1 MANRL
6 FLIDGMAIIYRA
18 YFAFIK
24 NPRITSSGED
34 VSAIFGFINSL
45 LDIQKKYNPTHIAV
59 AFDRSEP
66 TFRHEMFLDYKAN
79 REETPE
85 AIRFAIPVIQ
95 EFLKAMSIPI
105 LEKAGFEADDIIGTL
120 SRRAQKAGFETYMF
134 TPDKDYA
141 QLVDSNTYILKPG
154 RGGSEHELIDS
165 QSILDNWNIKQIK
178 QVIDILGL
186 AGDTSDNIPGVPG
199 IGPKTAQ
206 KLISDYGSVEEVLK
220 NTDKLKGKQKEN
232 LEAYKEQ
239 AILSKKLVTI
249 NCDVPIEI
257 SPADLVLSEVNHDLL
272 KKLMVKFEFRT
283 MLKRFYDQKEESKTS
298 EELFSDE
305 NLHELSN
312 SSYQTIK
319 DKQVTYKCVDNLSE
333 LKALSSILLNTDLIS
348 LDLQTTS
355 LNVKEARIL
364 GIALSIKENEGW
376 FISIPENTENIC
388 VYLKDLIPIFENENI
403 TKLGQNIKYDIS
415 VLRWNGIKIKGHI
428 IDTMIAH
435 YLIDPD
441 QRHNLDA
448 MSEAILNYK
457 PIHISSLIG
466 NKKNEQISM
475 REVNLKDLTNYATED
490 ADITLQIW
498 NKLKHIL
505 EEKNLGKVFY
515 EIEMPLLPVLTEME
529 YRGIN
534 IDQSI
539 LREQSNE
546 VSEIIVKLENLI
558 YTKAGMPFNINS
570 PKQLGEV
577 LFDLLRIVEK
587 PKKTK
592 TGQYQTGEDVLAEL
606 KSEHK
611 IVEEILRYRQ
621 LAKLKNTYLDALPN
635 EISKKTSRIH
645 TTFSQA
651 VTTTGRLSSQNPN
664 IQNIPIR
671 TSEGRQIRRAFIP
684 QNGYQLLACDYSQIE
699 LRIMAELSGDD
710 KLKEGFFNN
719 DDIHTITASNVFKIN
734 IADVSRE
741 MRSKAKMVN
750 FGILYGISAF
760 GLSKRLDI
768 PKSEASEI
776 ITQYQNA
783 YPDVQNYLE
792 RTILFAQKN
801 GYVETITGRRRY
813 IRDINAKNKLVSS
826 GAERNAINAPIQGT
840 AADMIKIAMIRI
852 ENLLNKY
859 KSDTKMLIQVHDE
872 LVFDLAPK
880 EHDLI
885 PQIESIMREAIP
897 MEVPIIIESGIGN
910 NWLEAH

>member
-45 LDIQKKYNPTHIAV
+45 FDIQKKYNPTHIAV

-85 AIRFAIPVIQ
+85 AIRFAIPVIK
-95 EFLKAMSIPI
+95 EFLQAMSIPI

-120 SRRAQKAGFETYMF
+120 SRRAQKDGFETYMF

-141 QLVDSNTYILKPG
+141 QLVDSNTYMLKPG

-165 QSILDNWNIKQIK
+165 QSILNNWNIKEIK

-206 KLISDYGSVEEVLK
+206 KLISDYGSVEEILK

-249 NCDVPIEI
+249 NCEVPIEI

-283 MLKRFYDQKEESKTS
+283 MLKRFYDQKEESKIS

-305 NLHELSN
+305 NLDELSN

-333 LKALSSILLNTDLIS
+333 LKALSSSLVKTDLIS
-348 LDLQTTS
+348 VDLETTS
-355 LNVKEARIL
+355 LNVKEACIV

-376 FISIPENTENIC
+376 FISIPENTENISE
-388 VYLKDLIPIFENENI
+388 YLKDLIPIFENENI

-415 VLRWNGIKIKGHI
+415 VLRWNGIKIKGPI

-457 PIHISSLIG
+457 PIHITSLIG

-498 NKLKHIL
+498 NKLKYIL

-534 IDQSI
+534 IDRSI

-546 VSEIIVKLENLI
+546 IGEIIVKLENLI

-606 KSEHK
+606 KSKHK

-719 DDIHTITASNVFKIN
+719 DDIHTITASNVFKIDM
-734 IADVSRE
+734 ADVSRE

-852 ENLLNKY
+852 ENLLNKH

-880 EHDLI
+880 EQDLI

>member
-45 LDIQKKYNPTHIAV
+45 FDIQKKYNPTHIAV

-85 AIRFAIPVIQ
+85 AIRFAIPVIK
-95 EFLKAMSIPI
+95 EFLQAMSIPI

-120 SRRAQKAGFETYMF
+120 SRRAQKDGFETYMF

-165 QSILDNWNIKQIK
+165 QSILNNWNIKEIK

-206 KLISDYGSVEEVLK
+206 KLISDYGSVEEILK

-232 LEAYKEQ
+232 LEVYKEQ

-283 MLKRFYDQKEESKTS
+283 MLKRFYDQKEESKIS

-305 NLHELSN
+305 NLDELSN

-333 LKALSSILLNTDLIS
+333 LEALSSTLVKTDLIS
-348 LDLQTTS
+348 VDLETTS
-355 LNVKEARIL
+355 LNVKEACIV

-376 FISIPENTENIC
+376 FISIPENTENISE
-388 VYLKDLIPIFENENI
+388 YLKDLIPIFENENI

-415 VLRWNGIKIKGHI
+415 VLRWNGIKIKGPI

-457 PIHISSLIG
+457 PIHITSLIG

-498 NKLKHIL
+498 NKLKYIL

-534 IDQSI
+534 IDRSI

-546 VSEIIVKLENLI
+546 IGEIIVKLENLI

-606 KSEHK
+606 KSKHK

-699 LRIMAELSGDD
+699 LRIMAELSGDE

-719 DDIHTITASNVFKIN
+719 DDIHTITASNVFKID

-880 EHDLI
+880 EQDLI

>member
-18 YFAFIK
+18 YYAFIK

-45 LDIQKKYNPTHIAV
+45 FDIQKKYNPTHIAV

-85 AIRFAIPVIQ
+85 AIRFAIPVIK
-95 EFLKAMSIPI
+95 EFLQAMSIPI

-120 SRRAQKAGFETYMF
+120 SRRAQKDGFETYMF

-141 QLVDSNTYILKPG
+141 QLVDSNTYMLKPG

-165 QSILDNWNIKQIK
+165 QSILNNWNIKEIK

-206 KLISDYGSVEEVLK
+206 KLISDYESVEEILK

-232 LEAYKEQ
+232 LEVYKEQ

-249 NCDVPIEI
+249 NCEVPIEI

-283 MLKRFYDQKEESKTS
+283 MLKRFYDQKEESKIS

-305 NLHELSN
+305 NLDELSN

-333 LKALSSILLNTDLIS
+333 LKALSSSLVKTDLIS
-348 LDLQTTS
+348 VDLETTS
-355 LNVKEARIL
+355 LNVKEACIV

-376 FISIPENTENIC
+376 FISIPENTENISE
-388 VYLKDLIPIFENENI
+388 YLKDLIPIFENENI

-415 VLRWNGIKIKGHI
+415 VLRWNGIKIKGPI

-457 PIHISSLIG
+457 PIHITSLIG

-498 NKLKHIL
+498 NKLKYIL

-534 IDQSI
+534 IDRSI

-546 VSEIIVKLENLI
+546 IGEIIVKLENLI

-606 KSEHK
+606 KSKHK

-699 LRIMAELSGDD
+699 LRIMAELSGDE

-719 DDIHTITASNVFKIN
+719 DDIHTITASNVFKID

-741 MRSKAKMVN
+741 IRSKAKMIN

-852 ENLLNKY
+852 ENLLNKH

-880 EHDLI
+880 EQDLI

>member
-45 LDIQKKYNPTHIAV
+45 FDIQKKYNPTHIAV

-85 AIRFAIPVIQ
+85 AIRFAVPIIK
-95 EFLKAMSIPI
+95 EFLQAMSIPI

-120 SRRAQKAGFETYMF
+120 SRRAQKDGFETYMF

-232 LEAYKEQ
+232 LEVYKEQ

-249 NCDVPIEI
+249 NCEVPIEI

-283 MLKRFYDQKEESKTS
+283 MLKRFYDQKEESKIS

-333 LKALSSILLNTDLIS
+333 LGSLSSTLAKSDLIS
-348 LDLQTTS
+348 VDLETTS
-355 LNVKEARIL
+355 LNVKEACIV

-376 FISIPENTENIC
+376 FISIPENTENISE
-388 VYLKDLIPIFENENI
+388 YLKDLIPIFENENI

-415 VLRWNGIKIKGHI
+415 VLRWNGIKIKGPI

-457 PIHISSLIG
+457 PIHITSLIG

-475 REVNLKDLTNYATED
+475 REVNLKDLTDYATED

-498 NKLKHIL
+498 NKLKYIL

-534 IDQSI
+534 IDRSI

-546 VSEIIVKLENLI
+546 IGEIIVKLENLI

-606 KSEHK
+606 KSKHK

-719 DDIHTITASNVFKIN
+719 DDIHTITASNVFKID

-741 MRSKAKMVN
+741 MRSKAKMIN

-859 KSDTKMLIQVHDE
+859 KADTKMLIQVHDE

-880 EHDLI
+880 EQDLI

>member
-45 LDIQKKYNPTHIAV
+45 FDIQKKYNPTHIAV

-85 AIRFAIPVIQ
+85 AIRFAIPVIK
-95 EFLKAMSIPI
+95 EFLQAMSIPI

-120 SRRAQKAGFETYMF
+120 SRRAQKDGFETYMF

-141 QLVDSNTYILKPG
+141 QLVDSNTYMLKPG

-165 QSILDNWNIKQIK
+165 QSILNNWNIKEIK

-206 KLISDYGSVEEVLK
+206 KLISDYGSVEEILK

-232 LEAYKEQ
+232 LEVYKEQ

-249 NCDVPIEI
+249 NCEVPIEI

-283 MLKRFYDQKEESKTS
+283 MLKRFYDQKEESKIS

-305 NLHELSN
+305 NLDELSN

-333 LKALSSILLNTDLIS
+333 LKALSSSLVKTDLIS
-348 LDLQTTS
+348 VDLETTS
-355 LNVKEARIL
+355 LNVKEACIV

-376 FISIPENTENIC
+376 FISIPENTENISE
-388 VYLKDLIPIFENENI
+388 YLKDLIPIFENENI

-415 VLRWNGIKIKGHI
+415 VLRWNGIKIKGPI

-457 PIHISSLIG
+457 PIHITSLIG

-498 NKLKHIL
+498 NKLKYIL

-534 IDQSI
+534 IDRSI

-546 VSEIIVKLENLI
+546 IGEIIVKLENLI

-606 KSEHK
+606 KSKHK

-699 LRIMAELSGDD
+699 LRIMAELSGDE

-719 DDIHTITASNVFKIN
+719 DDIHTITASNVFKID

-741 MRSKAKMVN
+741 MRSKAKMIN

-852 ENLLNKY
+852 ENLLNKH

-880 EHDLI
+880 EQDLI

>member
-45 LDIQKKYNPTHIAV
+45 FDIQKKYNPTHIAV

-85 AIRFAIPVIQ
+85 AIRFSIPIIK
-95 EFLKAMSIPI
+95 EFLQAMSIPI
-105 LEKAGFEADDIIGTL
+105 IEKAGFEADDIIGTL
-120 SRRAQKAGFETYMF
+120 SRRAQKDGFETYMF

-220 NTDKLKGKQKEN
+220 NIDKLKGKQKEN
-232 LEAYKEQ
+232 LEAYREQ

-283 MLKRFYDQKEESKTS
+283 MLKRFYDQKEESKIS
-298 EELFSDE
+298 EELFLDE

-333 LKALSSILLNTDLIS
+333 LEALSSTLAKSDLIS
-348 LDLQTTS
+348 VDLETTS
-355 LNVKEARIL
+355 LNVKEACIV

-376 FISIPENTENIC
+376 FISIPENTKNIC
-388 VYLKDLIPIFENENI
+388 EYLKDLIPIFENENI

-415 VLRWNGIKIKGHI
+415 VLRWNGIKIKGPI

-498 NKLKHIL
+498 NKLKYML

-534 IDQSI
+534 IDRSI

-546 VSEIIVKLENLI
+546 AGEIIVKLENLI

-606 KSEHK
+606 KSQHK

-719 DDIHTITASNVFKIN
+719 DDIHTITASNVFKID

-880 EHDLI
+880 EQDLI

>member
-45 LDIQKKYNPTHIAV
+45 YDIQKKYNPTHIAV

-85 AIRFAIPVIQ
+85 AIRFAVPVIK

-120 SRRAQKAGFETYMF
+120 SRRAQKDGFETYMF

-165 QSILDNWNIKQIK
+165 KSILDTWNIKEIK
-178 QVIDILGL
+178 QVIDIFGL

-206 KLISDYGSVEEVLK
+206 KLISDYGSVEEILK

-232 LEAYKEQ
+232 LEVYKEQ

-249 NCDVPIEI
+249 NCEVPIEI

-283 MLKRFYDQKEESKTS
+283 MLKRFYDQKEESKIS

-305 NLHELSN
+305 NFHELSN

-319 DKQVTYKCVDNLSE
+319 DKQVTYKCVDNLLE
-333 LKALSSILLNTDLIS
+333 LEALSSTLAKSDLVS
-348 LDLQTTS
+348 VDLETTS
-355 LNVKEARIL
+355 LNVKEACIV
-364 GIALSIKENEGW
+364 GIALSIKKNEGW

-388 VYLKDLIPIFENENI
+388 EYLKDLIPIFENENI

-415 VLRWNGIKIKGHI
+415 VLRWNGIKIKGPI

-457 PIHISSLIG
+457 PIHITSLIG

-498 NKLKHIL
+498 NKLKYIL

-534 IDQSI
+534 IDRSI

-546 VSEIIVKLENLI
+546 IGEIIVKLENLI

-606 KSEHK
+606 KSKHK

-699 LRIMAELSGDD
+699 LRIMAELSGDN

-719 DDIHTITASNVFKIN
+719 DDIHTITASNVFKID

-852 ENLLNKY
+852 ENLLNKH

-880 EHDLI
+880 EQDLI

>member
-1 MANRL
+1 
-6 FLIDGMAIIYRA
+6 
-18 YFAFIK
+18 
-24 NPRITSSGED
+24 
-34 VSAIFGFINSL
+34 
-45 LDIQKKYNPTHIAV
+45 
-59 AFDRSEP
+59 
-66 TFRHEMFLDYKAN
+66 MFLDYKAN

-85 AIRFAIPVIQ
+85 AIRFAIPVIK
-95 EFLKAMSIPI
+95 EFLHAMSIPI

-120 SRRAQKAGFETYMF
+120 SRRAQKEGFETYMF

-283 MLKRFYDQKEESKTS
+283 MLKRFYDQKEESKIS

-305 NLHELSN
+305 NSHELSN

-333 LKALSSILLNTDLIS
+333 LEALSSTLAKSDLVS
-348 LDLQTTS
+348 VDLETTS
-355 LNVKEARIL
+355 LNVKEACIL

-388 VYLKDLIPIFENENI
+388 EYLKDLIPIFENENI

-415 VLRWNGIKIKGHI
+415 VLRWNGIKIKGPI

-466 NKKNEQISM
+466 NKKSEQISM
-475 REVNLKDLTNYATED
+475 REVSLKDLTKYAIED

-498 NKLKHIL
+498 NKLKYIL
-505 EEKNLGKVFY
+505 EEK
-515 EIEMPLLPVLTEME
+515 T
-529 YRGIN
+529 
-534 IDQSI
+534 
-539 LREQSNE
+539 
-546 VSEIIVKLENLI
+546 
-558 YTKAGMPFNINS
+558 
-570 PKQLGEV
+570 
-577 LFDLLRIVEK
+577 
-587 PKKTK
+587 
-592 TGQYQTGEDVLAEL
+592 
-606 KSEHK
+606 
-611 IVEEILRYRQ
+611 
-621 LAKLKNTYLDALPN
+621 
-635 EISKKTSRIH
+635 
-645 TTFSQA
+645 
-651 VTTTGRLSSQNPN
+651 
-664 IQNIPIR
+664 
-671 TSEGRQIRRAFIP
+671 
-684 QNGYQLLACDYSQIE
+684 
-699 LRIMAELSGDD
+699 
-710 KLKEGFFNN
+710 
-719 DDIHTITASNVFKIN
+719 
-734 IADVSRE
+734 
-741 MRSKAKMVN
+741 
-750 FGILYGISAF
+750 
-760 GLSKRLDI
+760 
-768 PKSEASEI
+768 
-776 ITQYQNA
+776 
-783 YPDVQNYLE
+783 
-792 RTILFAQKN
+792 
-801 GYVETITGRRRY
+801 
-813 IRDINAKNKLVSS
+813 
-826 GAERNAINAPIQGT
+826 
-840 AADMIKIAMIRI
+840 
-852 ENLLNKY
+852 
-859 KSDTKMLIQVHDE
+859 
-872 LVFDLAPK
+872 
-880 EHDLI
+880 
-885 PQIESIMREAIP
+885 
-897 MEVPIIIESGIGN
+897 
-910 NWLEAH
+910 